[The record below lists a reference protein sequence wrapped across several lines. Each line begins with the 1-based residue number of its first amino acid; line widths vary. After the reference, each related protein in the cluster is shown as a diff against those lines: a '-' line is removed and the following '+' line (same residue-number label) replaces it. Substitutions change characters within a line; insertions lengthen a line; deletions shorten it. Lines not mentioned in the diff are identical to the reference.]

1 MPPFKSES
9 QQKACYA
16 THGFG
21 GKVDCKKWSKMTNQK
36 SLPKK
41 VSKSKKKK

>member
-1 MPPFKSES
+1 MPFSSQK

-16 THGFG
+16 SKGFG
-21 GKVDCKKWSKMTNQK
+21 GKVDCKKWSKETNQK

-41 VSKSKKKK
+41 AKKKK